1 MALSPRL
8 NLRQTQAPVMT
19 PQLQQAIKLLQ
30 LSNLE
35 LAAFVESELE
45 QNPLLEREDASAEGE
60 DFAGGDDSAA
70 DTGDPETGGPET
82 GGEEFDD
89 APEPP
94 DVGEL
99 TQREAASETDAP
111 LDTDYENVWADDYQ
125 PAAASADTLSPAS
138 ESAFSGSST
147 GGSGFDMPDAGDL
160 AVGHTPSLRE
170 HLTAQ
175 LNVDFTDQS
184 ERLIGRTVI
193 EFLNENGYLATT
205 QEAIADQLGCSPAA
219 IEAVL
224 VKLRRFDPIGVFA
237 RDLADCFALQLA
249 ERDRL
254 DPAMQ
259 AFLDNLELMAQH
271 DIDALQ
277 SVCGVDREDIAD
289 MIAELKTLDPKP
301 GAAFNQELT
310 QWVSPDVFLRAKPKG
325 GWIIELNSETLPRV
339 LVNRHY
345 YAEVSA
351 KKLSAKDKRYMQ
363 ESLQTAHWLVK
374 ALDQRANTILKVATE
389 IVRQQDA
396 FFHKGV
402 AHLVPLVLN
411 DIAQAVEMHE
421 STVSRVTA
429 NKYMMT
435 PRGLFELKYFFTTA
449 ISATE
454 AGQSHSAESVRHQIK
469 ELIDA
474 ESVKNIL
481 SDDRIVEILRLDG
494 VDIARRTVAKYRD
507 VLHIPS
513 SVQRRRIKRVHAL
526 L

>member
-45 QNPLLEREDASAEGE
+45 QNPLLEREDASNESE
-60 DFAGGDDSAA
+60 DFASDDDSAA
-70 DTGDPETGGPET
+70 EPGGPEA

-89 APEPP
+89 GPEPP
-94 DVGEL
+94 DVSEL

-138 ESAFSGSST
+138 ESAFSASSS

-160 AVGHTPSLRE
+160 AVDHTPSLRE

-175 LNVDFTDQS
+175 LNVDFTDHS
-184 ERLIGRTVI
+184 ERLIGRILI
-193 EFLNENGYLATT
+193 ESLNENGYLSTT
-205 QEAIADQLGCSPAA
+205 LEAIADQLGCSPAE
-219 IEAVL
+219 IEAVF

-259 AFLDNLELMAQH
+259 AFLENLDLMAQH
-271 DIDALQ
+271 DIAALQ

-289 MIAELKTLDPKP
+289 IIAELKTLDPKP
-301 GAAFNQELT
+301 GAAFNQDLT
-310 QWVSPDVFLRAKPKG
+310 QWVSPDVFMRAKPKG
-325 GWIIELNSETLPRV
+325 GWIIELNSDTLPRV
-339 LVNRHY
+339 LVNRIY

-351 KKLSAKDKRYMQ
+351 KKLSGKDKRYMQ

-396 FFHKGV
+396 FFQKGV

-411 DIAQAVEMHE
+411 DIAQAIEMHE

-429 NKYMMT
+429 NKYIMT

-449 ISATE
+449 IGATE
-454 AGQSHSAESVRHQIK
+454 TGQSHSAESVRHQIK
-469 ELIDA
+469 ELINA
-474 ESVKNIL
+474 ESAKNVL

-494 VDIARRTVAKYRD
+494 VDIARRTVAKYRGA
-507 VLHIPS
+507 LHIPS
-513 SVQRRRIKRVHAL
+513 SVQRRRIKRVHAIL
-526 L
+526 

>member
-45 QNPLLEREDASAEGE
+45 QNPLLERADSSDESDDLAPNEDSASDTSAETS
-60 DFAGGDDSAA
+60 GD
-70 DTGDPETGGPET
+70 GFEEGPE
-82 GGEEFDD
+82 
-89 APEPP
+89 AP
-94 DVGEL
+94 DIGEL
-99 TQREAASETDAP
+99 TQREAAAETDPP

-125 PAAASADTLSPAS
+125 PSAASADTLSPAS
-138 ESAFSGSST
+138 ESAFSSSGS
-147 GGSGFDMPDAGDL
+147 GAQGFDMPDAGDL

-175 LNVDFTDQS
+175 LNVDITGQS
-184 ERLIGRTVI
+184 ERLIGKTLI
-193 EFLNENGYLATT
+193 DSLNENGYLATT
-205 QEAIADQLGCSPAA
+205 LEAIADQLGCPTAE
-219 IEAVL
+219 IEAVFD
-224 VKLRRFDPIGVFA
+224 KLRRFDPIGVFA

-259 AFLDNLELMAQH
+259 AFLDNLDLMAKH
-271 DIDALQ
+271 DVAALQ

-310 QWVSPDVFLRAKPKG
+310 QWVSPDVFMRAKPKG
-325 GWIIELNSETLPRV
+325 GWIIELNSDTLPRV

-345 YAEVSA
+345 YAEISA
-351 KKLSAKDKRYMQ
+351 KKLSDKDKRYMQ

-396 FFHKGV
+396 FFQNGV

-421 STVSRVTA
+421 STISRVTA
-429 NKYMMT
+429 NKYIMT
-435 PRGLFELKYFFTTA
+435 PRGLFKLKYFFTTA
-449 ISATE
+449 IGATE
-454 AGQSHSAESVRHQIK
+454 SGQVYSAESVRHQIK

-474 ESVKNIL
+474 ESVKNVL

-507 VLHIPS
+507 ALHIPS
-513 SVQRRRIKRVHAL
+513 SVQRRRMKRAHTSL
-526 L
+526 

>member
-1 MALSPRL
+1 
-8 NLRQTQAPVMT
+8 MT

-45 QNPLLEREDASAEGE
+45 QNPLLEREDVSDDSE
-60 DFAGGDDSAA
+60 DFAGEDDSAS
-70 DTGDPETGGPET
+70 DPEPETGAENGGDGFGEGPET
-82 GGEEFDD
+82 
-89 APEPP
+89 P

-99 TQREAASETDAP
+99 TQREAASESDPP
-111 LDTDYENVWADDYQ
+111 LDTDYENVWADDFQ

-138 ESAFSGSST
+138 ESAFSSSGS
-147 GGSGFDMPDAGDL
+147 GAQGFDMPDAGDL
-160 AVGHTPSLRE
+160 AVGHTPTLRE

-175 LNVDFTDQS
+175 LNIDFTDQR
-184 ERLIGRTVI
+184 ERLIGRMFI
-193 EFLNENGYLATT
+193 ESLNENGYLATT
-205 QEAIADQLGCSPAA
+205 LEAVADQLGCSPAET
-219 IEAVL
+219 EAVFA
-224 VKLRRFDPIGVFA
+224 KLRRFDPIGVFA

-249 ERDRL
+249 ERDHL

-259 AFLDNLELMAQH
+259 TFLDNLELMAQH
-271 DIDALQ
+271 DIAALQ
-277 SVCGVDREDIAD
+277 SVCSVDREDIAD

-301 GAAFNQELT
+301 GAIFSQELT
-310 QWVSPDVFLRAKPKG
+310 QWISPDVFLRAKPKG

-351 KKLSAKDKRYMQ
+351 KKLSDKDKRYMQ

-396 FFHKGV
+396 FFHHGV

-411 DIAQAVEMHE
+411 DIALAVEMHE

-429 NKYMMT
+429 NKYIMT

-449 ISATE
+449 IGATDS
-454 AGQSHSAESVRHQIK
+454 GQSYSAESVRHQIK
-469 ELIDA
+469 ELIQA
-474 ESVKNIL
+474 ESVKNVL
-481 SDDRIVEILRLDG
+481 SDDRIVEILRSDG
-494 VDIARRTVAKYRD
+494 VEIARRTVAKYRD
-507 VLHIPS
+507 TLHIPS
-513 SVQRRRIKRVHAL
+513 SVQRRRIKRAHATM
-526 L
+526 

>member
-1 MALSPRL
+1 
-8 NLRQTQAPVMT
+8 MT

-45 QNPLLEREDASAEGE
+45 QNPLLEREDASNEGE
-60 DFAGGDDSAA
+60 DFGGGDDGAPEIGGETS
-70 DTGDPETGGPET
+70 PETSGD
-82 GGEEFDD
+82 EFPD
-89 APEPP
+89 APEPL
-94 DVGEL
+94 DVSEL

-138 ESAFSGSST
+138 ESAFSGSSS
-147 GGSGFDMPDAGDL
+147 GGQGYDMQQPGDL
-160 AVGHTPSLRE
+160 AAEQTPSLRE

-184 ERLIGRTVI
+184 ERLIGQALI
-193 EFLNENGYLATT
+193 ESLNDDGYLATT
-205 QEAIADQLGCSPAA
+205 VEAIANQLGCSLAE
-219 IEAVL
+219 IEAVF
-224 VKLRRFDPIGVFA
+224 VKLRRFDPVGVFA

-259 AFLDNLELMAQH
+259 AFLDNLDLMANH
-271 DIDALQ
+271 DIAALQ
-277 SVCGVDREDIAD
+277 SVCGVDREDLAD
-289 MIAELKTLDPKP
+289 MIAELKALNPKP
-301 GAAFNQELT
+301 GAAFQHEMT
-310 QWVSPDVFLRAKPKG
+310 QWVSPDVFMRAKPKG

-351 KKLSAKDKRYMQ
+351 KKLSSQDKRYMQ

-389 IVRQQDA
+389 IVRQQEA
-396 FFHKGV
+396 FFQKGV
-402 AHLVPLVLN
+402 AHLRPLVLN
-411 DIAQAVEMHE
+411 DIAEAVEMHE
-421 STVSRVTA
+421 STISRVTV

-449 ISATE
+449 INATD

-474 ESVKNIL
+474 ESVKNVL
-481 SDDRIVEILRLDG
+481 SDDRIVEILRSDG
-494 VDIARRTVAKYRD
+494 VEIARRTVAKYRD
-507 VLHIPS
+507 ALHIPS
-513 SVQRRRIKRVHAL
+513 SVQRRRMKRAHAPL
-526 L
+526 

>member
-1 MALSPRL
+1 MALSQRL

-45 QNPLLEREDASAEGE
+45 QNPLLECEDSSNEGE
-60 DFAGGDDSAA
+60 DLAAGDDSASE
-70 DTGDPETGGPET
+70 TGPETGPET
-82 GGEEFDD
+82 GGDEYADG
-89 APEPP
+89 PEPP

-125 PAAASADTLSPAS
+125 PAVASADTLSPAS
-138 ESAFSGSST
+138 ESAFSGSNS
-147 GGSGFDMPDAGDL
+147 GGGFDKPDAGDL

-175 LNVDFTDQS
+175 LNVDVAGQR
-184 ERLIGRTVI
+184 ERLIGQALI
-193 EFLNENGYLATT
+193 ESLNDDGYLATT
-205 QEAIADQLGCSPAA
+205 VEAVADQLGCSPAE
-219 IEAVL
+219 IEAVFA
-224 VKLRRFDPIGVFA
+224 KLRRFDPIGVFA

-259 AFLDNLELMAQH
+259 AFLDNLELMANH
-271 DIDALQ
+271 DIGALQ

-289 MIAELKTLDPKP
+289 IIAELKKLDPKP
-301 GAAFNQELT
+301 GAAFNHEMT
-310 QWVSPDVFLRAKPKG
+310 QWVSPDVFMRAKPKG
-325 GWIIELNSETLPRV
+325 GWIIELNSDTLPRV

-345 YAEVSA
+345 YAEISA
-351 KKLSAKDKRYMQ
+351 KNLSRQDKRYLQ
-363 ESLQTAHWLVK
+363 ENLQTAHWLVK

-402 AHLVPLVLN
+402 AHLRPLVLN
-411 DIAQAVEMHE
+411 DIAEAVEMHE

-429 NKYMMT
+429 NKYIMT

-449 ISATE
+449 INATE
-454 AGQSHSAESVRHQIK
+454 SGQSHSAESVRHQIK
-469 ELIDA
+469 EMIDA
-474 ESVKNIL
+474 ESVKNVL
-481 SDDRIVEILRLDG
+481 SDDRIVEILRSDG
-494 VDIARRTVAKYRD
+494 VEIARRTVAKYRGA
-507 VLHIPS
+507 LHIPS
-513 SVQRRRIKRVHAL
+513 SVQRRRIKRVHASL
-526 L
+526 

>member
-19 PQLQQAIKLLQ
+19 PQLRQAIKLLQ

-45 QNPLLEREDASAEGE
+45 QNPLLERAGSSGESE
-60 DFAGGDDSAA
+60 DFASNKDRTSE
-70 DTGDPETGGPET
+70 TTPETSNVEFEEGPEAL
-82 GGEEFDD
+82 DI
-89 APEPP
+89 
-94 DVGEL
+94 GEL
-99 TQREAASETDAP
+99 TQREATVENDPP

-125 PAAASADTLSPAS
+125 PTADDADTLGPAS
-138 ESAFSGSST
+138 ESAFSSS
-147 GGSGFDMPDAGDL
+147 SSSAQGFDMADAGDL
-160 AVGHTPSLRE
+160 AVEHMPSLSE

-175 LNVDFTDQS
+175 LNVDITDQG
-184 ERLIGRTVI
+184 ERLIGKTLI
-193 EFLNENGYLATT
+193 ESLNENGYLETT
-205 QEAIADQLGCSPAA
+205 LEAIADQLGCLTAE
-219 IEAVL
+219 IEEVFD
-224 VKLRRFDPIGVFA
+224 KLRRFDPAGVFA
-237 RDLADCFALQLA
+237 RNLSDCFALQLT

-259 AFLDNLELMAQH
+259 AFLDNLDMMTQH
-271 DIDALQ
+271 DIAALQ
-277 SVCGVDREDIAD
+277 TACGVDREDIAD

-301 GAAFNQELT
+301 GTAFNQELT

-325 GWIIELNSETLPRV
+325 GWVIELNGDTLPQV
-339 LVNRHY
+339 LVNRRY

-389 IVRQQDA
+389 IVRQQNA
-396 FFHKGV
+396 FFQKGV

-411 DIAQAVEMHE
+411 DIAKAIEMHE

-429 NKYMMT
+429 NKYIMT

-449 ISATE
+449 IGATE
-454 AGQSHSAESVRHQIK
+454 SGQAHSAESVRHQIK
-469 ELIDA
+469 KLIDA
-474 ESVKNIL
+474 ESVKNVL
-481 SDDRIVEILRLDG
+481 SDDRIVEILRSDG
-494 VDIARRTVAKYRD
+494 IDIARRTVAKYRD
-507 VLHIPS
+507 ALHIPS
-513 SVQRRRIKRVHAL
+513 SVQRRRMKRAHTSL
-526 L
+526 